1 MTVSPMR
8 PRRVGEI
15 LDAGIKVYLG
25 NARTLMGLAA
35 AVVIPTQ
42 VVAAIVLLSTVSSGS
57 DIPTGF
63 SGFSTPARRPA
74 DSAAAVG
81 AQLILILVGLIV
93 TTLVTAASVKA
104 VSDIYLGQPTG
115 VKISLRFALR
125 RLGAVIGLELL
136 SGIGLTIGF
145 IALVIPGIWLYGLW
159 SVAVPVLLIERTGP
173 ASALGRSRRLVSG
186 RWWPTAGVLLVAT
199 IMVSVISGAFQALLV
214 GVSSLPSQPSV
225 VAAVIVTTASGAI
238 STIIVRPFEA
248 CVRTILYYDLR
259 VRKEGYDLEL
269 LAEQLGLPSL
279 AGAGASDGAP
289 AGIPAGPESVGRPGG
304 PPFWPP
310 PPGWRATP

>member
-1 MTVSPMR
+1 M
-8 PRRVGEI
+8 
-15 LDAGIKVYLG
+15 
-25 NARTLMGLAA
+25 AA

-42 VVAAIVLLSTVSSGS
+42 VVAAMVLLSTVSSGS
-57 DIPTGF
+57 DVPTGF
-63 SGFSTPARRPA
+63 SGFSTPARTPA
-74 DSAAAVG
+74 DSAAALG
-81 AQLILILVGLIV
+81 AQLILILVGPIV

-104 VSDIYLGQPTG
+104 VSDIYVGQPTG

-136 SGIGLTIGF
+136 SGIGLTVGF

-214 GVSSLPSQPSV
+214 GVSSLPSQPTV

-248 CVRTILYYDLR
+248 CVPESRPPAPR
-259 VRKEGYDLEL
+259 R
-269 LAEQLGLPSL
+269 AAAALP
-279 AGAGASDGAP
+279 ARAP
-289 AGIPAGPESVGRPGG
+289 ASGAVSAPRFSMGSWSGSSPWCCSSRPRASGTPSVC
-304 PPFWPP
+304 
-310 PPGWRATP
+310 